1 MDETLEII
9 QTIVVWFQNDF
20 KSLQANAQH
29 LLGLADSTSTEME
42 AMAEVLRR
50 QPSEEILTVLKRI
63 VYISDRVLKS
73 CTCSKDGSLPFLDLD
88 SQNSFRMS
96 VNQGTVL
103 IRCAVP
109 GWLPGSK

>member
-1 MDETLEII
+1 LFANNRDPSLDATWFRNQIMDETLEII

-73 CTCSKDGSLPFLDLD
+73 CTAQRMEVCPF
-88 SQNSFRMS
+88 
-96 VNQGTVL
+96 
-103 IRCAVP
+103 
-109 GWLPGSK
+109 